1 MQINDKL
8 NNDKLNIILYN
19 IYNKS
24 YEYINDLMY

>member
-8 NNDKLNIILYN
+8 NNDKLNILYN

-24 YEYINDLMY
+24 YEYIKDLMY